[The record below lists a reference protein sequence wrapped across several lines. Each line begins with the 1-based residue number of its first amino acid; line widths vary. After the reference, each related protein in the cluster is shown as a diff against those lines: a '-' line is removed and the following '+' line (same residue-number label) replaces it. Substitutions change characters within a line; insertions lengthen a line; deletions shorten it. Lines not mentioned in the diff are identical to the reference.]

1 MDSRRSTADR
11 GRTSSRAP
19 GTIRPTVFG
28 GFGNDTID
36 LPGATSIDCGFGR
49 DSYGVYEGQTA
60 TRCERPLP
68 PPSV

>member
-1 MDSRRSTADR
+1 MGLTIS
-11 GRTSSRAP
+11 GGP
-19 GTIRPTVFG
+19 GPDVITGNGAIGGPVFG